1 MSIVIV
7 NQQRLLWNVYY
18 VATIVARKQINF
30 QSAVLRSERS
40 CFFCFVLS
48 VSRPKLPPGLVVSGT
63 SNHATYDVYSPKAL
77 KTSMY

>member
-18 VATIVARKQINF
+18 VATIVVKKQINF

-40 CFFCFVLS
+40 F
-48 VSRPKLPPGLVVSGT
+48 
-63 SNHATYDVYSPKAL
+63 
-77 KTSMY
+77 